1 MESTQPQLPG
11 SLPDEMFPVLA
22 AEHQARVLEK
32 GRIRK
37 VISGETLVEF
47 NQRPTKVFVV
57 VEGKL
62 EVFRVTDDNEEV
74 VAGISQLKT
83 WNARIGRS
91 VAVPIYSKPAC
102 PVSLLSEMSARAM

>member
-1 MESTQPQLPG
+1 
-11 SLPDEMFPVLA
+11 VLA
-22 AEHQARVLEK
+22 AEHQARVLEQ

-47 NQRPTKVFVV
+47 NQQPKKVFVV

-74 VAGISQLKT
+74 VAVLAQGCLQES
-83 WNARIGRS
+83 
-91 VAVPIYSKPAC
+91 
-102 PVSLLSEMSARAM
+102 